1 MPQIEAHNDT
11 IAAIA
16 TAIGQGAIGIV
27 RLSGPHAVFI
37 VDQIFLAKNKKSLKN
52 LKTYSCRYG
61 WIVQNKKKS
70 GLEERIIDEVLVLV
84 MRAPSSY
91 TREDVVEIHSH
102 GGSRVLALILER
114 VLESGARLAQPG
126 EFTRRAFLNGRID
139 LAQAEAVLD
148 IIQAKSDLAL
158 KNSQDQLSGN
168 ISRKISEL
176 KNELLEIL
184 ADVEAGIDFSEE
196 AAVLN
201 ERENVLLRLRRVS
214 GAVKRLLESSFQGRL
229 IREGLKV
236 VIYGRPNVGKSSLLN
251 AILKQERAIVTPVA
265 GTTRDT
271 IEESINIKG
280 LAVRLID
287 TAGILKYRDAIEKE
301 AIARTKKA
309 LKDCD
314 LVLFVFDGSRPLTK
328 EDEVLAKQVQ
338 GKKIINI
345 VNKND
350 KTLKIDLARVRR
362 LCSKEP
368 LLVSARSGAHIGELE
383 EELFN
388 TVFDKGLISTEG
400 LVISNVRHI
409 DILKRAFKSL
419 GMCEDTLNQGYS
431 MEFAALDLKKAVE
444 TIGELTGDIRTE
456 EVLDRIFAKFCLGK

>member
-1 MPQIEAHNDT
+1 MPQVETHNDT

-16 TAIGQGAIGIV
+16 TAWGEGAIGIV
-27 RLSGPHAVFI
+27 RLSGHQSIPV
-37 VDQIFLAKNKKSLKN
+37 VDRIFSAKNKQPLKN
-52 LKTYSCRYG
+52 LKTFSCRYG
-61 WIVQNKKKS
+61 WIVQNKNKN
-70 GLEERIIDEVLVLV
+70 GLKEEIIDEVLVLV

-102 GGSRVLALILER
+102 GGPRVLALILER
-114 VLESGARLAQPG
+114 VCESGARLAEPG

-168 ISRKISEL
+168 ISRKISGLRE
-176 KNELLEIL
+176 ELLEIL

-196 AAVLN
+196 TAGLN
-201 ERENVLLRLRRVS
+201 EREVVLARLGQASDVL
-214 GAVKRLLESSFQGRL
+214 KRLLESSFQGRL

-271 IEESINIKG
+271 IEECVNIKG

-287 TAGILKYRDAIEKE
+287 TAGILKHRDAIEKE
-301 AIARTKKA
+301 AILRTKRA

-314 LVLFVFDGSRPLTK
+314 LVLFVFDGACPLAK
-328 EDEVLAKQVQ
+328 EDEVLAKQIRD
-338 GKKIINI
+338 KKFLIV

-350 KTLKIDLARVRR
+350 KKLKVDLARIRH
-362 LCSKEP
+362 LYSKEP

-383 EELFN
+383 EALFN
-388 TVFDKGLISTEG
+388 TVFDKGFISTEG
-400 LVISNVRHI
+400 LVVSNARHI
-409 DILKRAFKSL
+409 DILKRALKSL
-419 GMCEDTLNQGYS
+419 KTCQDTLAQGYS
-431 MEFAALDLKKAVE
+431 MEFAALDLKKAAE
-444 TIGELTGDIRTE
+444 TIGELTG
-456 EVLDRIFAKFCLGK
+456 EVRSDEILDRIFAKFCLGK